1 MKIILLILG
10 LLCLLG
16 GCSSDVH
23 SSKGVIWE
31 ATMNTVGIVTANN
44 DTLLFSTMNA
54 NKKDVDGLLL
64 NDTLQVFYK
73 GKYKSGMPATKL
85 VQYPRPSK

>member
-23 SSKGVIWE
+23 SSKGVVWE

-44 DTLLFSTMNA
+44 DTLSFSTMNA
-54 NKKDVDGLLL
+54 DKKGVDGLLL

-73 GKYKSGMPATKL
+73 GKYKAGMPATKL
-85 VQYPRPSK
+85 VQYPRPSR